1 MYQDKSSS
9 PPKQIQV
16 ITKDKSFSPQP
27 WSRHRCPH
35 RQLSSVEKCCR
46 PWRSDCRSVAL
57 DYVNIFWSP
66 IIRYWNRTL
75 DEYFIISSPIGK
87 DVLSLIDHLDG
98 LVKGLKWHEHM
109 FLLDV
114 NAFLHCTEHEFFSW
128 NWWYDRI
135 AGERVRFNICFKFT
149 RCRFIDRLGICHRC
163 ISNIKYRS
171 RDVWHNLIWYDLVTA
186 NIQNIFKL
194 SGPGLSGI
202 FVLCHDKDNGFDNL
216 NI

>member
-1 MYQDKSSS
+1 MS
-9 PPKQIQV
+9 IL
-16 ITKDKSFSPQP
+16 SFHHLLGRMS
-27 WSRHRCPH
+27 C
-35 RQLSSVEKCCR
+35 
-46 PWRSDCRSVAL
+46 
-57 DYVNIFWSP
+57 
-66 IIRYWNRTL
+66 
-75 DEYFIISSPIGK
+75 
-87 DVLSLIDHLDG
+87 LSLIIWTDSSKALNDMNTCFCWTLTHFCIVLNM
-98 LVKGLKWHEHM
+98 K
-109 FLLDV
+109 
-114 NAFLHCTEHEFFSW
+114 FFSW

-202 FVLCHDKDNGFDNL
+202 FVLCHDKDNGFDNTIGNDNEL
-216 NI
+216 NFTLTAVEFQSLRLKTTPNLTVSSWLWLVGEFKV

>member
-66 IIRYWNRTL
+66 IIKYWNRTL

-98 LVKGLKWHEHM
+98 LVKGLKWRHKHVFFCWALMHWTWTIFYWKWWSHGWWERKIQY
-109 FLLDV
+109 LLQIHS
-114 NAFLHCTEHEFFSW
+114 LQIHWPT
-128 NWWYDRI
+128 WYLPQMH
-135 AGERVRFNICFKFT
+135 FKHQIPFK
-149 RCRFIDRLGICHRC
+149 RCLTQFD
-163 ISNIKYRS
+163 
-171 RDVWHNLIWYDLVTA
+171 LIWLGDSKYTKY
-186 NIQNIFKL
+186 I
-194 SGPGLSGI
+194 
-202 FVLCHDKDNGFDNL
+202 
-216 NI
+216 

>member
-66 IIRYWNRTL
+66 IIKYWNRTL

-114 NAFLHCTEHEFFSW
+114 NAFLHCTEHEIFFLKLMIWSHC
-128 NWWYDRI
+128 WWASKIQYLLQI
-135 AGERVRFNICFKFT
+135 HSLQIHWPTWYLPQMHFKHQIPFK
-149 RCRFIDRLGICHRC
+149 RCLTQFD
-163 ISNIKYRS
+163 
-171 RDVWHNLIWYDLVTA
+171 LIWLGDSKYTKY
-186 NIQNIFKL
+186 I
-194 SGPGLSGI
+194 
-202 FVLCHDKDNGFDNL
+202 
-216 NI
+216 

>member
-1 MYQDKSSS
+1 MFGLRIFVRVQTFWRVPPVLPCNFCHPDQDKSSS

-66 IIRYWNRTL
+66 IIKYWNRTL

-114 NAFLHCTEHEFFSW
+114 NAFLHCTEHEIFFLEI
-128 NWWYDRI
+128 DDMI
-135 AGERVRFNICFKFT
+135 A
-149 RCRFIDRLGICHRC
+149 L
-163 ISNIKYRS
+163 
-171 RDVWHNLIWYDLVTA
+171 LV
-186 NIQNIFKL
+186 
-194 SGPGLSGI
+194 SE
-202 FVLCHDKDNGFDNL
+202 
-216 NI
+216 